1 MKTFLTRNN
10 RLRNTSLLGAIALG
24 GFLLLAGIPRSFA
37 DDDDC
42 QHRVARAD
50 HRLHEAA
57 EHHGW
62 DSPQAEQARHELR
75 EAREYCWGRDHKWW
89 DEDAHR
95 WRSEHDWNDHD
106 HDRDRD
112 RDDDHNRH

>member
-1 MKTFLTRNN
+1 MKTLLIRKIK
-10 RLRNTSLLGAIALG
+10 LRGTSILAAIAIG
-24 GFLLLAGIPRSFA
+24 GFLLLAATPRAAA
-37 DDDDC
+37 DEHDC
-42 QHRVARAD
+42 QRRIARAD

-62 DSPQAEQARHELR
+62 DSPQAARARAQLR
-75 EAREYCWGRDHKWW
+75 EAREFCWGHYHRWW

-95 WRSEHDWNDHD
+95 WRTERDWDEHD

-112 RDDDHNRH
+112 HH